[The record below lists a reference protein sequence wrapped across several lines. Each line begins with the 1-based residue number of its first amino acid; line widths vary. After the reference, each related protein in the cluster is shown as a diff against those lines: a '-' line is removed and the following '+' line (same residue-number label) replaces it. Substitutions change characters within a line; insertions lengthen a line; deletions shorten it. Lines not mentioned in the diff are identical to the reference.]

1 MRVEDNGIY
10 RKSQTRD
17 FEKRY
22 FIAFEGF
29 TEYAYFLGLKQN
41 KTDPAVRIS
50 RKIDIQCLSR
60 FDQNA
65 GDSNPI
71 KIEEAMADYKLLIR
85 EGHYTVRLFVSTIVQ
100 EIYLH
105 LCGSM
110 KKTDKKRC
118 RNALHNL
125 QTELISKLYCTDFV
139 KRDMVIDT
147 AWDEATIFCKDQID
161 EGRFSGYGK
170 YVKVPKDRKID
181 TYDEKNDFFCLV
193 VDRDVSSNPTKK
205 YRELL
210 ATCSKERVKLYVT
223 NPCFE
228 FWLILHFPESLKLGE
243 TEYGKIRSNEKIQV
257 GIESSRTYCETT
269 LLKFDPDYTK
279 TTLDFKDRYMGR
291 LSDALE
297 HAESFE
303 TDLNRLEDHIGS
315 NVGELIKELRSG

>member
-1 MRVEDNGIY
+1 MRAEDSGIY

-71 KIEEAMADYKLLIR
+71 KVEESMADYRLLIR
-85 EGHYTVRLFVSTIVQ
+85 EGQYTVRLFVSTIVQ
-100 EIYLH
+100 EIFPY

-110 KKTDKKRC
+110 KKAEKKQC

-125 QTELISKLYCTDFV
+125 QTELISRLCCTEFV
-139 KRDMVIDT
+139 DRDMVIDT
-147 AWDEATIFCKDQID
+147 AWDEAAEFCKEQID
-161 EGRFSGYGK
+161 KGRFRGYGR
-170 YVKVPKDRKID
+170 YVKVPKNRKID

-193 VDRDVSSNPTKK
+193 ADRDVSSNSTKK
-205 YRELL
+205 YWELI
-210 ATCSKERVKLYVT
+210 ATCREEKVKLFIT

-243 TEYGKIRSNEKIQV
+243 TEYGKIRFNEKIQT
-257 GIESSRTYCETT
+257 GSGSSRTYCETT

-279 TTLDFKDRYMGR
+279 TALDFKNRYMGR
-291 LSDALE
+291 ITDALE

-303 TDLNRLEDHIGS
+303 TDLERLEDHIGS
-315 NVGELIKELRSG
+315 NIGELIKELRTV